1 MSRLWPVP
9 VRPVHTRQNVDVA
22 VDSLPMMLV
31 SPVWPDGARRVD
43 PAAIAALV
51 DGPPVPSAPSAVP
64 AGRPVPAP
72 PDRLAVAQTLASTT
86 PPLAAGTT
94 GHVFATLAAVAAADV
109 ATARVVEPHLDA
121 LTILAQAGVEVPAG
135 STWGVY
141 AAEAPGLRLDARGA
155 DGGDGDG
162 TVVLDGTKPWC
173 SLASTLSHALVT
185 AHDGDSRRLV
195 AVSLRQDGVVPH
207 DDVWVAR
214 GLPDV
219 PSGPVDFI
227 AVRATPVGEPGW
239 YLRRPG
245 FAWGGIGVAAC
256 WWGGAVGLARV
267 LRAHAAARPDSE
279 LLRAALGSVV
289 ADLADAEDALAG
301 AARLIDGPGTGSADW
316 PLLAQVVRSR
326 VRRAVDAVRT
336 QVVRAI
342 GPGPLTSDP
351 AVAARVA
358 DLELYVLQDHGD
370 RDLARIGRMVLERGG
385 VAW

>member
-1 MSRLWPVP
+1 
-9 VRPVHTRQNVDVA
+9 
-22 VDSLPMMLV
+22 
-31 SPVWPDGARRVD
+31 
-43 PAAIAALV
+43 
-51 DGPPVPSAPSAVP
+51 
-64 AGRPVPAP
+64 
-72 PDRLAVAQTLASTT
+72 VAQTLASTT
-86 PPLAAGTT
+86 PPLVAGTA
-94 GHVFATLAAVAAADV
+94 GQVFATLAAVAAGDV

-141 AAEAPGLRLDARGA
+141 AAEAPGLRLEARDAGTDTDAA
-155 DGGDGDG
+155 DS
-162 TVVLDGTKPWC
+162 VVLDGTKPWC

-185 AHDGDSRRLV
+185 AHVGQERRLV
-195 AVSLRQDGVVPH
+195 AVSLRQTGVVPH

-219 PSGPVDFI
+219 PSGPVDFT
-227 AVRATPVGEPGW
+227 AVRASAVGEPGW

-267 LRAHAAARPDSE
+267 LRAHAAARPESE

-289 ADLADAEDALAG
+289 ADLADAEDALAS
-301 AARLIDGPGTGSADW
+301 AARRIDDSTGTADDATDW

-336 QVVRAI
+336 QVVRSI

-370 RDLARIGRMVLERGG
+370 RDLARMGRMVLERGG

>member
-1 MSRLWPVP
+1 
-9 VRPVHTRQNVDVA
+9 
-22 VDSLPMMLV
+22 MLV
-31 SPVWPDGARRVD
+31 SPAWSDGARHVD
-43 PAAIAALV
+43 TAAIAALV
-51 DGPPVPSAPSAVP
+51 DGPDTT
-64 AGRPVPAP
+64 AGRPVPP
-72 PDRLAVAQTLASTT
+72 PPHRLTVAQTLAATT
-86 PPLAAGTT
+86 PPLIAGTA
-94 GHVFATLAAVAAADV
+94 GQVFATLAAVAAADV

-141 AAEAPGLRLDARGA
+141 AAEAPGLRLEAHPAGA
-155 DGGDGDG
+155 EPVG

-185 AHDGDSRRLV
+185 AHVGDERRLV

-207 DDVWVAR
+207 HAVWVAR

-219 PSGPVDFI
+219 PSGPVDFTD
-227 AVRATPVGEPGW
+227 VRASVVGEPGW

-279 LLRAALGSVV
+279 LLRTALGSVV
-289 ADLADAEDALAG
+289 TDLADAEDAVAG
-301 AARLIDGPGTGSADW
+301 AARRIDDSASETDDTDW
-316 PLLAQVVRSR
+316 PLVAQLVRSR

-336 QVVRAI
+336 EVVRSI

>member
-1 MSRLWPVP
+1 ML
-9 VRPVHTRQNVDVA
+9 
-22 VDSLPMMLV
+22 DSPA
-31 SPVWPDGARRVD
+31 WPDGARHVD
-43 PAAIAALV
+43 TAAITALV
-51 DGPPVPSAPSAVP
+51 HGSADPTAADARS
-64 AGRPVPAP
+64 AGRPVPP
-72 PDRLAVAQTLASTT
+72 PPHRLAVAQTLASTT
-86 PPLAAGTT
+86 PPLVAGTA
-94 GHVFATLAAVAAADV
+94 GQVFATLAAVAAADV
-109 ATARVVEPHLDA
+109 ATARLVEPHLDA

-141 AAEAPGLRLDARGA
+141 AAEAPGLRLEAHPTE
-155 DGGDGDG
+155 DGG
-162 TVVLDGTKPWC
+162 VVLDGTKPWC

-185 AHDGDSRRLV
+185 AHVGEERRLV
-195 AVSLRQDGVVPH
+195 AVSLRQTGVVPH

-219 PSGPVDFI
+219 PSGPVDFT
-227 AVRATPVGEPGW
+227 AVRASAVGEPGW

-267 LRAHAAARPDSE
+267 LRAHAAARPESE

-301 AARLIDGPGTGSADW
+301 AARRIDDSAGITDDSAATDDATDW

-336 QVVRAI
+336 QVVRSI

>member
-1 MSRLWPVP
+1 M
-9 VRPVHTRQNVDVA
+9 DA
-22 VDSLPMMLV
+22 VLNSLTWMLDSLA
-31 SPVWPDGARRVD
+31 WPDGARHVD
-43 PAAIAALV
+43 TAAITALV
-51 DGPPVPSAPSAVP
+51 LGSADPTAADAP
-64 AGRPVPAP
+64 TAGRPVPP
-72 PDRLAVAQTLASTT
+72 PQHRLAVAQTLASTT
-86 PPLAAGTT
+86 PPLVAGTA
-94 GHVFATLAAVAAADV
+94 GQVFATLAAVATADV

-141 AAEAPGLRLDARGA
+141 AAEAPGLRLEAHPTE
-155 DGGDGDG
+155 DGG
-162 TVVLDGTKPWC
+162 VVLDGTKPWC

-185 AHDGDSRRLV
+185 AHVGQERRLV
-195 AVSLRQDGVVPH
+195 AVSLRQTGVVPH

-219 PSGPVDFI
+219 PSGPVDFT
-227 AVRATPVGEPGW
+227 AVRASTVGDPGW

-267 LRAHAAARPDSE
+267 LRAHAAARPESE

-301 AARLIDGPGTGSADW
+301 AARQIDDSAGTTDDSAATDDATDW

-336 QVVRAI
+336 QVVRSI

>member
-1 MSRLWPVP
+1 ML
-9 VRPVHTRQNVDVA
+9 
-22 VDSLPMMLV
+22 DSLA
-31 SPVWPDGARRVD
+31 WPDGARHVD
-43 PAAIAALV
+43 TAAITALV
-51 DGPPVPSAPSAVP
+51 LGSADPTAADAP
-64 AGRPVPAP
+64 TAGRPVPP
-72 PDRLAVAQTLASTT
+72 PPHRLAVAQTLASTT
-86 PPLAAGTT
+86 PPLVAGTA
-94 GHVFATLAAVAAADV
+94 GQVFATLAAVAAADV

-141 AAEAPGLRLDARGA
+141 AAEALGLRLEAHPTE
-155 DGGDGDG
+155 DGG
-162 TVVLDGTKPWC
+162 VVLDGTKPWC

-185 AHDGDSRRLV
+185 AHVGQERRLV
-195 AVSLRQDGVVPH
+195 AVSLRQTGVVPH
-207 DDVWVAR
+207 DHVWVAR

-219 PSGPVDFI
+219 PSGPVDFT
-227 AVRATPVGEPGW
+227 AVRASTVGEPGW

-267 LRAHAAARPDSE
+267 LRAHAAERPDSE

-301 AARLIDGPGTGSADW
+301 AARQIDDSAARRIDDSAGTTDDSAATDDAIDW

-336 QVVRAI
+336 QVVRAV

>member
-1 MSRLWPVP
+1 
-9 VRPVHTRQNVDVA
+9 
-22 VDSLPMMLV
+22 MLV
-31 SPVWPDGARRVD
+31 SPAWPDGALRVD
-43 PAAIAALV
+43 TAAIAALV
-51 DGPPVPSAPSAVP
+51 HGPADPADASGAP
-64 AGRPVPAP
+64 AGRPVPP
-72 PDRLAVAQTLASTT
+72 PPHRLAVAQTLASTT
-86 PPLAAGTT
+86 PPLGAGTA
-94 GHVFATLAAVAAADV
+94 GQVFATLAAVAAADV

-121 LTILAQAGVEVPAG
+121 LTILAQAGVAVPAG

-141 AAEAPGLRLDARGA
+141 AAEAPGLRLETHPAGGA
-155 DGGDGDG
+155 TGSPSS
-162 TVVLDGTKPWC
+162 VVLDGTKPWC

-185 AHDGDSRRLV
+185 AHDTTGAGDDRRLV

-207 DDVWVAR
+207 DGAWFAR

-219 PSGPVDFI
+219 PSGPVAFTGVLAD
-227 AVRATPVGEPGW
+227 AVGEPGW

-256 WWGGAVGLARV
+256 WWGAAVGLARV

-279 LLRAALGSVV
+279 LLRAALGAVV

-301 AARLIDGPGTGSADW
+301 AARRIDDSAGETNETDDATDW
-316 PLLAQVVRSR
+316 QLLAQVVRSR

-336 QVVRAI
+336 QVVRSI

>member
-1 MSRLWPVP
+1 ML
-9 VRPVHTRQNVDVA
+9 
-22 VDSLPMMLV
+22 DSLA
-31 SPVWPDGARRVD
+31 WPDGARHVD
-43 PAAIAALV
+43 TAAITALV
-51 DGPPVPSAPSAVP
+51 LGPADPTAADAPT
-64 AGRPVPAP
+64 AGRPVPP
-72 PDRLAVAQTLASTT
+72 PPHRLTVAQTLASTT
-86 PPLAAGTT
+86 PPLVAGTA
-94 GHVFATLAAVAAADV
+94 GQVFATLAAVAAGDV

-141 AAEAPGLRLDARGA
+141 AAEAPGLRLEARDVVAGSNAGTDTDAA
-155 DGGDGDG
+155 DG
-162 TVVLDGTKPWC
+162 VVLDGTKPWC

-185 AHDGDSRRLV
+185 AHVGEERRLV
-195 AVSLRQDGVVPH
+195 AVSLRQTGVVPH

-219 PSGPVDFI
+219 PSGPVDFT
-227 AVRATPVGEPGW
+227 AVRASAVGEPGW

-267 LRAHAAARPDSE
+267 LRAHAAARPESE

-301 AARLIDGPGTGSADW
+301 AARQVDDSAGTTDDSAATDW

-336 QVVRAI
+336 QVVRSI